1 MLVLLGGVMQM
12 SATKLYVYI
21 AESASIYPAANA
33 RIMAHLWNGGT
44 ECDVEMNKEAKYG
57 YLWYSCELNGN
68 TKAIIVRQD
77 PNYGTSTSINWDHL
91 WARTLDIEGLSNSE
105 DNYGELW
112 YNTETEKYGVWTGT
126 SVRPGTGWTG
136 LACRN
141 SIDLWSIST
150 NNMESTDNNCFTRT
164 FTKAEI
170 DAANLKAG
178 DKFYFKFKH
187 IENIIFD
194 ESCNHKNTW
203 TEIHPTEDTQIN
215 FSEIIDETYQASG
228 ESNKTWYV
236 LVPSY
241 SYEKIVF
248 TANYVKDGSSYKWEV
263 SADAYITKT
272 VSGDN
277 EYATLGCSVPLE
289 IVDANGVTAYP
300 LTANASTGLITKGT
314 PTTTISG
321 TEGVLLENLTK
332 SDQTIRAK
340 VLADDPSVKPSNQ
353 LVAFTGSGKL
363 TQPGGNTTY
372 YILTEQNSKVGF
384 YKVNAAGNSMR
395 ANTAYLVVSGTLAR
409 DFFALDGETTGI
421 ANVEINANDNF
432 DANAPMYNL
441 AGQRVNKSYK
451 GVVIMNGKKML
462 NK

>member
-1 MLVLLGGVMQM
+1 M

-44 ECDVEMNKEAKYG
+44 TCDVEMDKEAKYG

-68 TKAIIVRQD
+68 TKAIIVRQN
-77 PNYGTSTSINWDHL
+77 PEYGSSTSIDWDNL
-91 WARTLDIEGLSNSE
+91 WARTLDINDLSTSE

-112 YNTETEKYGVWTGT
+112 YNTNSKEYGVWTGT

-164 FTKAEI
+164 FTKADI

-215 FSEIIDETYQASG
+215 FSEIIDNTYQASG

-248 TANYVKDGSSYKWEV
+248 TANYVKDGSSYKWKV

-272 VSGDN
+272 ITAAN

-289 IVDANGVTAYP
+289 IVEANGVTAHP
-300 LTANASTGLITKGT
+300 LTANASTGKITKGDA
-314 PTTTISG
+314 I
-321 TEGVLLENLTK
+321 TEIPANEGALLENATGEN
-332 SDQTIRAK
+332 QTIRAK

-353 LVAFTGSGKL
+353 LVAFTGSGNL
-363 TQPGGNTTY
+363 TQPAPAENKTY
-372 YILTEQNSKVGF
+372 YILTKKNDNVGF
-384 YKVNAAGNSMR
+384 YKVNTTSGNSMG
-395 ANTAYLVVSGTLAR
+395 ANTAYLEVDGIITSAR
-409 DFFALDGETTGI
+409 DFFVLEGETTGI
-421 ANVEINANDNF
+421 ANLNVNDNVNF
-432 DANAPMYNL
+432 NADAPMYNL
-441 AGQRVNKSYK
+441 AGQRVGKNYK
-451 GVVIMNGKKML
+451 GVVIVNGKKML